1 VCLHFTSDIICWR
14 TNSSLCSTYS
24 VHLSFTVTKITTK
37 RSTSSMSLS
46 VLTWMLLLLSQYC
59 CMTTSFSPFQSWVG
73 LLHSKPLYSSST
85 KQDSSTLS
93 NVSMK
98 YPLLNDLIIRAARG
112 EVVERTPVKL
122 SVLFQFHVTCYLSST
137 NDPYNAL

>member
-1 VCLHFTSDIICWR
+1 MCWR
-14 TNSSLCSTYS
+14 TNSYLCSK
-24 VHLSFTVTKITTK
+24 LRTVYCTHKFYGYENHHK
-37 RSTSSMSLS
+37 RSTSSMPLS

-73 LLHSKPLYSSST
+73 LLHSKPLHSSST

-122 SVLFQFHVTCYLSST
+122 NVLFRFHVTCYQSST
-137 NDPYNAL
+137 NDAYNAL